1 MKRNAE
7 NYTVRIEVRDE
18 NGKLILDEYGNKQI
32 SFSYEVEML
41 TENVE
46 FNLRHLANTMKTWM
60 PERKINIEA
69 SVFNT
74 ISRTYMT
81 MFSFYVEE
89 DRFIKH

>member
-46 FNLRHLANTMKTWM
+46 FNLRHLANTMKSWM

-89 DRFIKH
+89 DRFVKH

>member
-60 PERKINIEA
+60 PKRKINIEA

>member
-60 PERKINIEA
+60 PKRKINIEA

-81 MFSFYVEE
+81 MFSLYVEE

>member
-1 MKRNAE
+1 MKRNIE
-7 NYTVRIEVRDE
+7 NYTIRIEVRDE
-18 NGKLILDEYGNKQI
+18 NGKLILDENGNKQI
-32 SFSYEVEML
+32 SLSYEIEML
-41 TENVE
+41 TENRE

-89 DRFIKH
+89 NRFVKH

>member
-1 MKRNAE
+1 MKRNTE
-7 NYTVRIEVRDE
+7 NYTIRIEVRDE
-18 NGKLILDEYGNKQI
+18 NGKLILDEYGHKQI

-89 DRFIKH
+89 DRFVKH

>member
-1 MKRNAE
+1 MERNTE
-7 NYTVRIEVRDE
+7 NYTITIEVRDE
-18 NGKLILDEYGNKQI
+18 NGKLILDEHGNKEI
-32 SFSYEVEML
+32 SISYDVEML
-41 TENVE
+41 SSNME
-46 FNLRHLANTMKTWM
+46 FNLRHLSNTLKTWM

-89 DRFIKH
+89 DRFVKH

>member
-1 MKRNAE
+1 MKRNTE
-7 NYTVRIEVRDE
+7 NYTITIEVRDE
-18 NGKLILDEYGNKQI
+18 NGKLILDEHGNKEI
-32 SFSYEVEML
+32 SISYDVEML
-41 TENVE
+41 SSNME
-46 FNLRHLANTMKTWM
+46 FNLRHLSNTLKTWM

-89 DRFIKH
+89 DRFVKH

>member
-1 MKRNAE
+1 MKRNTE
-7 NYTVRIEVRDE
+7 NYTIRIEVRNE
-18 NGKLILDEYGNKQI
+18 NGKLILDEYGHKQI

-89 DRFIKH
+89 DRFVKH

>member
-1 MKRNAE
+1 MKKE
-7 NYTVRIEVRDE
+7 TYTIRIEVRDE

-89 DRFIKH
+89 DRFVKH

>member
-89 DRFIKH
+89 DRFVKH

>member
-32 SFSYEVEML
+32 SFSYEVEMI

-89 DRFIKH
+89 DRFVKH

>member
-41 TENVE
+41 TENAE

-60 PERKINIEA
+60 PKRKINIEA

>member
-1 MKRNAE
+1 MKKE
-7 NYTVRIEVRDE
+7 TYTIRIEVRDE
-18 NGKLILDEYGNKQI
+18 NGKLILDEYGHKQI

-46 FNLRHLANTMKTWM
+46 FNLRHLAKTMKTWM

-89 DRFIKH
+89 DRFVKH

>member
-7 NYTVRIEVRDE
+7 NYTIRIEVRDE
-18 NGKLILDEYGNKQI
+18 NGKLILDEYGHKQI
-32 SFSYEVEML
+32 SFSYDVEMI

-60 PERKINIEA
+60 PKRKINIEA

>member
-18 NGKLILDEYGNKQI
+18 NGKLILDEYGHKQI
-32 SFSYEVEML
+32 SFSYDVEMI

-89 DRFIKH
+89 DRFVKH